1 MKNLILLSF
10 FLPFKSHKG
19 VNLPFGENGEGSYY
33 DKCNSSE
40 AHLSWCAL
48 KHTKSSSSII
58 TSQFHFLDSFWVYSK
73 VSFKTQ
79 NATGWTR

>member
-58 TSQFHFLDSFWVYSK
+58 TSPIPLSRFLLGIFKSK
-73 VSFKTQ
+73 FQ
-79 NATGWTR
+79 NSKCHWMD